1 MSNRHLARTVALQTL
16 YEWDFNEQTE
26 KDIIPIIERNVEE
39 FARGFDERDFS
50 VELVKS
56 VIEKKDDLDKKIKKY
71 APEWPL
77 EKITIVDRNILR
89 LGIIELMYMESIP
102 DKVAIN
108 EAIELGKN
116 YGGPASGKFVNG
128 ILGALYNELP
138 KEDDATEKN

>member
-108 EAIELGKN
+108 EAIELGKTF
-116 YGGPASGKFVNG
+116 GGVSSGKFING
-128 ILGALYNELP
+128 VLGAIYRD
-138 KEDDATEKN
+138 KEKTKV